1 MLKHKRVFARQCDWC
16 KKEIILNGPDKDPF
30 VLTAAWK
37 YFCIEQRP
45 GQPAIKDCMA
55 DYLNNIKQKQ
65 HEHTFKKE
73 LEKEKKQKEKEEEKE
88 KEVKSMPRVLAK
100 LDALKKEFKD
110 REWKRRLSK
119 HPS

>member
-30 VLTAAWK
+30 VVTAEWK

-45 GQPAIKDCMA
+45 GQPAIRDCMA
-55 DYLNNIKQKQ
+55 DYLNNIKQKL

-88 KEVKSMPRVLAK
+88 KKIKSMPRVLAK
-100 LDALKKEFKD
+100 LDVLQKEFKD
-110 REWKRRLSK
+110 REWKERLSK

>member
-30 VLTAAWK
+30 VLTADWK
-37 YFCIEQRP
+37 YFCIIQTP
-45 GQPAIKDCMA
+45 GKPATRDCMT
-55 DYLNNIKQKQ
+55 DYLNNIKQKL

-73 LEKEKKQKEKEEEKE
+73 LEKAKEQKEKEEEKRLA
-88 KEVKSMPRVLAK
+88 KPRVLAK
-100 LDALKKEFKD
+100 LDTLQKEFKD
-110 REWKRRLSK
+110 REWKERLSK

>member
-16 KKEIILNGPDKDPF
+16 KREIILNGPDKDPF
-30 VLTAAWK
+30 VITAAWK

-45 GQPAIKDCMA
+45 GQLATRDCMA
-55 DYLNNIKQKQ
+55 DYLNNTKQKLN
-65 HEHTFKKE
+65 EHTFKKE
-73 LEKEKKQKEKEEEKE
+73 LEKEKRQEEKE
-88 KEVKSMPRVLAK
+88 KKIKSMPRALAK
-100 LDALKKEFKD
+100 LDALQKEFKD

>member
-30 VLTAAWK
+30 VLTADWK
-37 YFCIEQRP
+37 YFCIIQRP
-45 GQPAIKDCMA
+45 GKPAERDCMA
-55 DYLNNIKQKQ
+55 DYLTNINEKINKTKKDLEIKKRQKEEQ
-65 HEHTFKKE
+65 EKLKKE
-73 LEKEKKQKEKEEEKE
+73 EKQLAK
-88 KEVKSMPRVLAK
+88 PRVLAK

-110 REWKRRLSK
+110 REWKERLSK